1 MLDCCLREDPGAGL
15 FGDWIEIARTK
26 IKDSTD
32 SNRLSSVKWFL
43 FLHFVQGQMLSQGT
57 LGGVDH
63 LQGKSSTVC
72 HWRQGDEKQWS
83 ALCRQTIICD
93 DYHRY
98 AWGSAWGDGQAKQTH
113 LPRRHCNLPRKQYDL
128 QACWWR
134 NFSEIS
140 EVSKIS
146 EMPKRNFGGL
156 SILAKEY
163 LSAGFTNMCSFSIC
177 VYWGLWSQQMNEY
190 EQP

>member
-32 SNRLSSVKWFL
+32 SNRLKFGEVIF
-43 FLHFVQGQMLSQGT
+43 FPHFVQGQMLSQGT

-63 LQGKSSTVC
+63 LQGKSTTVC

-83 ALCRQTIICD
+83 GLFRKTIICD
-93 DYHRY
+93 NYHRC
-98 AWGSAWGDGQAKQTH
+98 AWGDAQAKHTH
-113 LPRRHCNLPRKQYDL
+113 LPRRHCNHVPPKQYDL
-128 QACWWR
+128 QACRWR

-140 EVSKIS
+140 EIS
-146 EMPKRNFGGL
+146 EMPKRKFGGL

-163 LSAGFTNMCSFSIC
+163 LSAGFTYVLFFKLSLLRIMIPT
-177 VYWGLWSQQMNEY
+177 NEWIWTTINT
-190 EQP
+190 